1 MEISTQLNLDN
12 YLQFN
17 LYTQKKTIQT
27 FKVLGILV
35 ILFGVFDIFT
45 CFFDEVIIVEDLV
58 FELVFCALIIS
69 CGVFL
74 IVGFKKLLIKNATK
88 IYNSNRMYSLNP
100 TITFQFNKNN
110 FRVLTA
116 CNKYMEDC
124 TYSYELI
131 TRIIIVNNY
140 VFLYTGNASAYIINK
155 TSENFSQLAKILLF
169 LKNEINIPC
178 IVENTPNNPN
188 N

>member
-1 MEISTQLNLDN
+1 MEISTQLNLDS

-17 LYTQKKTIQT
+17 LYTQKKTMQT
-27 FKVLGILV
+27 FKILGILV

-58 FELVFCALIIS
+58 FELVFCALIIL

-88 IYNSNRMYSLNP
+88 IYNSNRAYSLNP

-110 FRVLTA
+110 FRVLTTS
-116 CNKYMEDC
+116 NKYMEDC
-124 TYSYELI
+124 TYSYEMI
-131 TRIIIVNNY
+131 THIIITGDY
-140 VFLYTGNASAYIINK
+140 VFVCTGKATAYIINK
-155 TSENFSQLAKILLF
+155 TSENSSQLAKILLF
-169 LKNEINIPC
+169 LKNEVNIPC
-178 IVENTPNNPN
+178 VVENTPNNLN
-188 N
+188 K